1 MGCKLIIIETFKKK
15 FTFQKSDVNKQVK
28 DASSKTAVNCF
39 KDKKR

>member
-1 MGCKLIIIETFKKK
+1 MGCKLIIIETLTKK
-15 FTFQKSDVNKQVK
+15 FTFQKNVVNNQVK